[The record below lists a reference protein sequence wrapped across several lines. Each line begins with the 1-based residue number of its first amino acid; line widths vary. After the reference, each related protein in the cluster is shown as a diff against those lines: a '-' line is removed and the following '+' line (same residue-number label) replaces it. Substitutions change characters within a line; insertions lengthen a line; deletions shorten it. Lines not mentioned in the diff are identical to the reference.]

1 MRSGNNYTTGVSENV
16 RYLRCTLSGH
26 PQPVCQKG
34 YFVLLQEQYHDGID
48 YYVED
53 NLKQNTGSLNGFGI
67 PQPLFQRRV
76 APKQHLHKAPKKH
89 KNGPARI

>member
-16 RYLRCTLSGH
+16 RYLRCKLSGH

-53 NLKQNTGSLNGFGI
+53 NLRHFTKFKAKYGFFKWIWNPPTIVSEKSG
-67 PQPLFQRRV
+67 PQTTF
-76 APKQHLHKAPKKH
+76 A
-89 KNGPARI
+89 